1 MPKFYRDKEIER
13 EKIQELMLERKMKA
27 QELELQQKVE
37 PKGKRIHN
45 VSIDETEI
53 DLYDTPD
60 NVIKKIT
67 SAMNTEVVHADYA
80 LTEAKIDEMRL
91 KNMNANEAN
100 PSIFTA
106 TLERFM
112 NNVGLTLPNDS
123 DPGFYKDH
131 YDREVKTRQ
140 KKQGSQNEQMFVT
153 GKINGFS
160 SQKET

>member
-1 MPKFYRDKEIER
+1 M
-13 EKIQELMLERKMKA
+13 
-27 QELELQQKVE
+27 E
-37 PKGKRIHN
+37 PRGKRIHN

-53 DLYDTPD
+53 DLYDTPG
-60 NVIKKIT
+60 NVMKKIT

-80 LTEAKIDEMRL
+80 LTESKIDEMRQ
-91 KNMNANEAN
+91 KNMNATEAN

-131 YDREVKTRQ
+131 YDREVKARQ
-140 KKQGSQNEQMFVT
+140 KKQGSLNEQMFVT
-153 GKINGFS
+153 AKINGFS